1 MAASKWN
8 IPKHELET
16 LARCF
21 LPDIQAF
28 FESEEGRKEYEAW
41 KEEQAKIKAQKTDKT
56 AQSAKHGREQKFLA
70 VWHLCLTIKVRIVKE
85 NDKSEPI
92 SNEEKVRICTTW
104 CG

>member
-1 MAASKWN
+1 MAASKWK

-41 KEEQAKIKAQKTDKT
+41 KKEQDKIKEQRADKT
-56 AQSAKHGREQKFLA
+56 A
-70 VWHLCLTIKVRIVKE
+70 
-85 NDKSEPI
+85 
-92 SNEEKVRICTTW
+92 
-104 CG
+104 